1 LPVIIEHN
9 NVLDRKRYENV
20 VAGLNFPVVNK
31 SVTVKIKKIEIE
43 LAASP

>member
-1 LPVIIEHN
+1 
-9 NVLDRKRYENV
+9 VLDRKRYENV
-20 VAGLNFPVVNK
+20 IAGVAGLNFPVVNK